1 MSKNQTSRQQSPDV
15 DVQIRRAFTLHQQ
28 GKLAD
33 AERIYTEILQR
44 VPNHFGALS
53 LLGAIACQSGAYE
66 RAVTLL
72 SKAIS
77 INPNVAPAHSNL
89 AVALRELKRFKEAL
103 ISCDRAIALK
113 SDYVEAYYSRGLIL
127 KELGRI
133 ENALS
138 SFDKALSIKPD
149 PEAHYSRGN
158 ALRELNRFEDALWSY
173 EKAIVLN
180 PNFAEAHF
188 NRGNALRELSRP
200 QEALVSYERA
210 IALKPDFAE
219 VHHNRAVVLNE
230 LDQLD
235 EFLASYERA
244 IALRPNDAE
253 CYSDQAVV
261 LQKLR
266 RLNQALDS
274 YDKAIAL
281 RPDLAE
287 VCYNRGN
294 ILRELGRLEEAC
306 DSFRQASA
314 LQPDF
319 IGAYN
324 SMGLCLQELGQLD
337 KAQDAFRKA
346 LDIDPRNAAIYNNIG
361 LCLLELGQFE
371 KARDAFRKVLDI
383 EPRNAS
389 ALSNLSHAKK
399 VEAGDP
405 NLDVMQELLANPE
418 LLSDSER
425 IELNFALGKAYADL
439 KDHRRS
445 FEHLL
450 VANQAKRA
458 IFPYDEQAALSAFDL
473 LERTF
478 SRDLIKSKSGYGDS
492 SRQPIFIVGMPRS
505 GTTLV
510 EQILASHPEVY
521 GAGELEALRRTA
533 QVMYRA
539 GGTTVPYPYF
549 VPALD
554 LFALAGLGARYLAAI
569 NEGGPKNEHVTDKML
584 ANSMFVG
591 LIHLILPNA
600 KIIHTT
606 RDPIDNCV
614 SCFSILFTKG
624 QNFTY
629 DLGELGR
636 YYKRYERLMAHW
648 HDVLPPGRI
657 LDVKYEDVVA
667 DIGEQ
672 ARRILSYCELPWD
685 DRCLSF
691 YESNR
696 PVRTASLAQVRRPIY
711 SSAVGRWHDYEEFI
725 GPLLAALGV
734 DGMSSERHI
743 PQAT

>member
-1 MSKNQTSRQQSPDV
+1 M
-15 DVQIRRAFTLHQQ
+15 
-28 GKLAD
+28 
-33 AERIYTEILQR
+33 
-44 VPNHFGALS
+44 PNHFGALS

-103 ISCDRAIALK
+103 VSCDKAIALK
-113 SDYVEAYYSRGLIL
+113 SDYVEAYYNRGLIL

-138 SFDKALSIKPD
+138 SFDKALSIKPS
-149 PEAHYSRGN
+149 PEAYYSRGN
-158 ALRELNRFEDALWSY
+158 ALRELSRFEDALSSY

-188 NRGNALRELSRP
+188 NRGNALKELGRP

-219 VHHNRAVVLNE
+219 VHHNRGVVLNE
-230 LDQLD
+230 LDRLDKSLVSYERVIALQPNNADAYFERSVVLRKLGQLNQALD
-235 EFLASYERA
+235 SCERA
-244 IALRPNDAE
+244 IALRPHFAE
-253 CYSDQAVV
+253 AF
-261 LQKLR
+261 
-266 RLNQALDS
+266 
-274 YDKAIAL
+274 
-281 RPDLAE
+281 
-287 VCYNRGN
+287 YNKGN
-294 ILRELGRLEEAC
+294 ILRELDHLNEAC
-306 DSFRQASA
+306 DSFKHAIA
-314 LQPDF
+314 LKPDF
-319 IGAYN
+319 A
-324 SMGLCLQELGQLD
+324 C
-337 KAQDAFRKA
+337 A
-346 LDIDPRNAAIYNNIG
+346 YNNIG
-361 LCLLELGQFE
+361 LSLRELGHADEAQ
-371 KARDAFRKVLDI
+371 DAFRKVLDI
-383 EPRNAS
+383 DPRNAS
-389 ALSNLSHAKK
+389 AFSNLSHAKK
-399 VEAGDP
+399 FEAGDP
-405 NLDVMQELLANPE
+405 HLDVMQELLANPE
-418 LLSDSER
+418 LLSESER

-450 VANQAKRA
+450 VANQVKRA

-478 SRDLIKSKSGYGDS
+478 NRDLIKSKSGYGDS

-521 GAGELEALRRTA
+521 GAGKSEALRRTA

-539 GGTTVPYPYF
+539 DGTTVPYPNF

-554 LFALAGLGARYLAAI
+554 SFALAGLGARYLAAI
-569 NEGGPKNEHVTDKML
+569 NEGGPKNERISDKML
-584 ANSMFVG
+584 ANFLFVG

-600 KIIHTT
+600 KIIHTI

-614 SCFSILFTKG
+614 SCFSILFTNG

-636 YYKRYERLMAHW
+636 YYRRYERLMAHW
-648 HDVLPPGRI
+648 HDVLPQGRI

-667 DIGEQ
+667 DIEKQ
-672 ARRILSYCELPWD
+672 ARRILSYCDFRGTIAACPSMK
-685 DRCLSF
+685 RNGQ
-691 YESNR
+691 YAP
-696 PVRTASLAQVRRPIY
+696 PV
-711 SSAVGRWHDYEEFI
+711 
-725 GPLLAALGV
+725 
-734 DGMSSERHI
+734 
-743 PQAT
+743 